1 MRITFDSNINYKNI
15 KLSPSIEY
23 KDPERVVEIKT
34 SMECGDDF
42 IEKSTISIS
51 RFSKYSRGLL
61 ISDKQLA
68 EF

>member
-34 SMECGDDF
+34 
-42 IEKSTISIS
+42 
-51 RFSKYSRGLL
+51 
-61 ISDKQLA
+61 Q
-68 EF
+68 

>member
-1 MRITFDSNINYKNI
+1 
-15 KLSPSIEY
+15 LEY

-34 SMECGDDF
+34 PIGFGDDF
-42 IEKSTISIS
+42 IEKSIPYQTS

-61 ISDKQLA
+61 ISNKQFS